1 MDLWQ
6 QLERVATPPV
16 EWRSRARYHG
26 TRFALALALAILT
39 QLLFPSS
46 PASDVPL
53 YEVGSVATDNV
64 IAPFAF
70 GVRKN
75 AIELR
80 RERDE
85 MARSAEPI
93 LVYSSAAFD
102 SATSQL
108 HDLMSAVSAAAP
120 DTLGAPTAS
129 VVAAAQRAAAQR
141 GVVLS
146 PSEAAYLAQGR
157 RRRAV
162 QTSLDRAFSRW
173 LASGVA
179 PSGALDTVRGDAVIR
194 RAGEE
199 RRAAADSVPTFSTF
213 VSRARLLHPDPSS
226 PVGDAVYTKLLGNLF
241 HPTLVFDRAATDKA
255 REELRASV
263 PDNKYSVREGEKIVG
278 AHEVVGRAEYEKLR
292 GLQSALQGRSG
303 GERAVSRV
311 AGAILFNL
319 LLLLVFGL
327 TLLLYRPAIYRSYR
341 ALVLF
346 AVVYLVVLAGA
357 AVIGH
362 SAISRPELIPISLAA
377 VLFAVM
383 FDSRISM
390 IASMVLAV
398 LIGSQAP
405 FRGTNALFIG
415 VIAGAAAAFSV
426 RALRRRN
433 EALAPII
440 TISLAYLFAA
450 IALGLMLDW
459 TSVETMKSA
468 GWGALNAVFS
478 VPLAML
484 LLPLAEDFSGIDTYL
499 RLLEWSDLNRPL
511 MRRLSLEAP
520 GTYSHT
526 MRIADL
532 AEAASNAVGANGLLA
547 RVGAYYH
554 DIGKL
559 KKPQYFIE
567 NQQGK
572 NPHEK
577 LKPHTSAGIIR
588 NHVEAGLELA
598 EKEHL
603 PQAVRAFIAEH
614 HGTGSISYFLEK
626 AKERDGTPPSPADF
640 QYPGP
645 TPQSAETAVLMLA
658 DGVEAAT
665 RVLHD
670 PTPEKLRAVIDHI
683 VRQRIESGQLRDAPL
698 TLRQIEIIKDQFAR
712 ALIGQHHHRTDYPVS
727 AGGVTSEFTAYEP
740 RR

>member
-1 MDLWQ
+1 
-6 QLERVATPPV
+6 
-16 EWRSRARYHG
+16 
-26 TRFALALALAILT
+26 
-39 QLLFPSS
+39 
-46 PASDVPL
+46 
-53 YEVGSVATDNV
+53 
-64 IAPFAF
+64 
-70 GVRKN
+70 
-75 AIELR
+75 
-80 RERDE
+80 
-85 MARSAEPI
+85 
-93 LVYSSAAFD
+93 
-102 SATSQL
+102 
-108 HDLMSAVSAAAP
+108 
-120 DTLGAPTAS
+120 
-129 VVAAAQRAAAQR
+129 
-141 GVVLS
+141 
-146 PSEAAYLAQGR
+146 
-157 RRRAV
+157 
-162 QTSLDRAFSRW
+162 
-173 LASGVA
+173 
-179 PSGALDTVRGDAVIR
+179 
-194 RAGEE
+194 
-199 RRAAADSVPTFSTF
+199 
-213 VSRARLLHPDPSS
+213 
-226 PVGDAVYTKLLGNLF
+226 
-241 HPTLVFDRAATDKA
+241 
-255 REELRASV
+255 
-263 PDNKYSVREGEKIVG
+263 
-278 AHEVVGRAEYEKLR
+278 
-292 GLQSALQGRSG
+292 
-303 GERAVSRV
+303 
-311 AGAILFNL
+311 
-319 LLLLVFGL
+319 
-327 TLLLYRPAIYRSYR
+327 
-341 ALVLF
+341 
-346 AVVYLVVLAGA
+346 
-357 AVIGH
+357 
-362 SAISRPELIPISLAA
+362 
-377 VLFAVM
+377 
-383 FDSRISM
+383 
-390 IASMVLAV
+390 
-398 LIGSQAP
+398 
-405 FRGTNALFIG
+405 
-415 VIAGAAAAFSV
+415 
-426 RALRRRN
+426 
-433 EALAPII
+433 
-440 TISLAYLFAA
+440 
-450 IALGLMLDW
+450 MLDW
-459 TSVETMKSA
+459 TSIETLKSA

-626 AKERDGTPPSPADF
+626 AKERDGAPPSPADF

-645 TPQSAETAVLMLA
+645 TPQSAETAILMLA

-683 VRQRIESGQLRDAPL
+683 VRQRIESGQLRDTPL

-727 AGGVTSEFTAYEP
+727 AGGVTAEFNAYEP

>member
-1 MDLWQ
+1 M
-6 QLERVATPPV
+6 ATPPV

-26 TRFALALALAILT
+26 SRFALALVLAILT

-53 YEVGSVATDNV
+53 SEVGSVATDNV

-70 GVRKN
+70 GVKKN

-93 LVYSSAAFD
+93 LVYVPAALD

-108 HDLMSAVSAAAP
+108 KDLMSAASAAAP
-120 DTLGAPTAS
+120 DTLGPPTAP
-129 VVAAAQRAAAQR
+129 VVAAVQRAAAQR

-146 PSEAAYLAQGR
+146 SSEAAYFAHGR
-157 RRRAV
+157 RRRAL
-162 QTSLDRAFSRW
+162 QLALDRVFSRW

-194 RAGEE
+194 RAGDE
-199 RRAAADSVPTFSTF
+199 RRASADSVPTFSTF
-213 VSRARLLHPDPSS
+213 VSRARLLHPDPAS
-226 PVGDAVYTKLLGNLF
+226 PVGDAVYIKLLGNLF
-241 HPTLVFDRAATDKA
+241 HPTLVFDRAATEKA
-255 REELRASV
+255 RDELRSSV

-292 GLQSALQGRSG
+292 GLQGALQQRRG
-303 GERAVSRV
+303 GEHAVSRV

-327 TLLLYRPAIYRSYR
+327 TLMLYRPAIYRSYR

-357 AVIGH
+357 AIIGH
-362 SAISRPELIPISLAA
+362 SAIARPELIPISLAA

-390 IASMVLAV
+390 IASMLLAV

-405 FRGTNALFIG
+405 YRGTNALFIG

-440 TISLAYLFAA
+440 TISLAYLLAA
-450 IALGLMLDW
+450 VALGLMLDW
-459 TSVETMKSA
+459 TTADTMKSA

-526 MRIADL
+526 MRIADI

-559 KKPQYFIE
+559 KKPLYFIE

-614 HGTGSISYFLEK
+614 HGTGSISFFLEK

-645 TPQSAETAVLMLA
+645 TPQSAETAILMLA

-683 VRQRIESGQLRDAPL
+683 VRQRIETGQLRDAPL

-712 ALIGQHHHRTDYPVS
+712 ALIGQHHHRTDYPAS

>member
-6 QLERVATPPV
+6 QLERVATPPL
-16 EWRSRARYHG
+16 EWRARAAYHG
-26 TRFALALALAILT
+26 SRLALALALAVLAH
-39 QLLFPSS
+39 LLFPSS

-53 YEVGSVATDNV
+53 YEVGSVAADNV

-70 GVRKN
+70 GVKKDVV
-75 AIELR
+75 ELR

-85 MARSAEPI
+85 MARSAEAIMVFVP
-93 LVYSSAAFD
+93 AALD
-102 SATSQL
+102 SATTQL
-108 HDLMSAVSAAAP
+108 RGLMSAMNAAAP
-120 DTLGAPTAS
+120 DTVPALAGA
-129 VVAAAQRAAAQR
+129 VAGVQRAAAQR
-141 GVVLS
+141 GIVLA
-146 PSEAAYLAQGR
+146 PDEATYLAQGR

-162 QTSLDRAFSRW
+162 QASLERALSQW
-173 LASGVA
+173 LAAGVA
-179 PSGALDTVRGDAVIR
+179 PTGALDTLRGDIVLR
-194 RAGEE
+194 RAAEE
-199 RRAAADSVPTFSTF
+199 RRAPADSVPTFSTF
-213 VSRARLLHPDPSS
+213 VSRARLVHPDPTS
-226 PVGDAVYTKLLGNLF
+226 PVGDAVYVKLLGTLF
-241 HPTLVFDRAATDKA
+241 HPTLVFDRPATAKA
-255 REELRASV
+255 RDQLRASV
-263 PDNKYSVREGEKIVG
+263 PQDKYSVREGEKIVG

-292 GLQSALQGRSG
+292 GLQSALQQRRG
-303 GERAVSRV
+303 GEHAVSRV
-311 AGAILFNL
+311 AGAIMYNL

-327 TLLLYRPAIYRSYR
+327 TLVLYRPKIYRSYR

-346 AVVYLVVLAGA
+346 AVVYLVVLTGA
-357 AVIGH
+357 SVIGR
-362 SAISRPELIPISLAA
+362 SAIARPELVPVALAA

-398 LIGSQAP
+398 LIGSQTP

-415 VIAGAAAAFSV
+415 VVAGAAAAFSV

-440 TISLAYLFAA
+440 TISLAYLLTSV
-450 IALGLMLDW
+450 ALGLMLDW

-468 GWGALNAVFS
+468 GWGALNAVFC

-567 NQQGK
+567 NQQGR

-577 LKPHTSAGIIR
+577 LKPHTSAAIIK

-598 EKEHL
+598 EKEKL

-626 AKERDGTPPSPADF
+626 AKERDGTPPTPSDF

-645 TPQSAETAVLMLA
+645 TPQSAETAIVMLA

-665 RVLHD
+665 RVIAD
-670 PTPEKLRAVIDHI
+670 PTPEKLRGVIDHI
-683 VRQRIESGQLRDAPL
+683 IKQRIESGQLRDAPL
-698 TLRQIEIIKDQFAR
+698 TLRQIEAIKDQFAR
-712 ALIGQHHHRTDYPVS
+712 GLIGQHHHRTDYPVS

>member
-1 MDLWQ
+1 M
-6 QLERVATPPV
+6 ATPPV
-16 EWRSRARYHG
+16 EWRSRAQFHG
-26 TRFALALALAILT
+26 GRFALALALAVLT
-39 QLLFPSS
+39 HLLFPSS
-46 PASDVPL
+46 PASNIPL
-53 YEVGSVATDNV
+53 YEVGSVAADNV

-70 GVRKN
+70 GVKKD
-75 AIELR
+75 AVELR

-93 LVYSSAAFD
+93 LVYSPAAFD
-102 SATSQL
+102 SAMSQL
-108 HDLMSAVSAAAP
+108 RGLMSAVSAAAP

-129 VVAAAQRAAAQR
+129 VVAAVRRAASQR
-141 GVVLS
+141 GVALS
-146 PSEAAYLAQGR
+146 PNEAAYLAHGR
-157 RRRAV
+157 RRKAL
-162 QTSLDRAFSRW
+162 QTSLERIFSRW
-173 LASGVA
+173 LASGIA
-179 PSGALDTVRGDAVIR
+179 PTGALDTVRGDAVIR

-199 RRAAADSVPTFSTF
+199 RRAPADSVPTFSTF
-213 VSRARLLHPDPSS
+213 VSRARLLHPDPTS
-226 PVGDAVYTKLLGNLF
+226 PVGEAVYIKLLGNLF
-241 HPTLVFDRAATDKA
+241 HPTLVFDRAATEKA
-255 REELRASV
+255 RDELRSSV
-263 PDNKYSVREGEKIVG
+263 PQNKYSVREGEKIVG
-278 AHEVVGRAEYEKLR
+278 AHEVVGRAEYDKLR
-292 GLQSALQGRSG
+292 GLQTALQQRSG
-303 GERAVSRV
+303 GEHAVSRV
-311 AGAILFNL
+311 AGAIMFNL

-327 TLLLYRPAIYRSYR
+327 TLLLYRPRLYRSYR

-346 AVVYLVVLAGA
+346 GVVYLLVLTGA

-362 SAISRPELIPISLAA
+362 SAIARPELVPVAFAA

-390 IASMVLAV
+390 IASMLLAV

-405 FRGTNALFIG
+405 FTGTNALFIG
-415 VIAGAAAAFSV
+415 IIAGAAAAFSV

-440 TISLAYLFAA
+440 TISLSYLLAA
-450 IALGLMLDW
+450 ITLGLLLDW
-459 TSVETMKSA
+459 TAVETMKSA

-511 MRRLSLEAP
+511 MRRLSREAP

-532 AEAASNAVGANGLLA
+532 AEAAANAVGANGLLA

-577 LKPHTSAGIIR
+577 LKPHTSAGIIK

-598 EKEHL
+598 EKERL

-626 AKERDGTPPSPADF
+626 AKEKDGTPPSPADF

-645 TPQSAETAVLMLA
+645 TPQSAETAIVMLA

-665 RVLHD
+665 RVLND

-698 TLRQIEIIKDQFAR
+698 TLRQVEIIKDQFAR